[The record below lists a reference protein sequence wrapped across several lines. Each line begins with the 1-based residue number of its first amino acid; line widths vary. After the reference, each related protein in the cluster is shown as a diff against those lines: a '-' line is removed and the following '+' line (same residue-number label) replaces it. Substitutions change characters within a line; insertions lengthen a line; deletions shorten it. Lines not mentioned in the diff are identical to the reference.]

1 METDLKEMM
10 QQAPK
15 LTFEPFADSA
25 LQTEELPV
33 ETEQPKEPEIVLTP
47 EEERMVQEFSEKIDL
62 SNSNLVLQYG
72 AGAQKKIADFSEHA
86 LENVRTKDLG
96 EVGDMLTDVV
106 AELKTL
112 DDEEESKGLF
122 GFLKKSGNKLASRK
136 AKYAKAETNIKE
148 ICEVLEG
155 HQHQLLKD
163 AAMLDQM
170 YELNLSYYKELSM
183 YILAGR
189 QKLNE
194 VREKELPALI
204 ERANMSGLAE
214 DTQKARDMAELC
226 NRFEKKLH
234 DLELTRTISVQMA
247 PQIRLIQN
255 NDAVMSEKI
264 QSTLNNTIPLW
275 KNQMVLALGLAH
287 SKEALETQRA
297 VTDMTNDLLRKNA
310 DMLKQG
316 TVEIA
321 QESERGIVDIETI
334 TYTNQQ
340 LISTLDEVLRIQD
353 EGRAKRRAA
362 ESELI
367 RIETELKN
375 KLLEIR

>member
-1 METDLKEMM
+1 MSEANEKITLELI
-10 QQAPK
+10 P
-15 LTFEPFADSA
+15 SA
-25 LQTEELPV
+25 
-33 ETEQPKEPEIVLTP
+33 EPEA
-47 EEERMVQEFSEKIDL
+47 EEAAIPLPQEIDVEYLNEINLSAEEMQTVDEFSGKIDL
-62 SNSNLVLQYG
+62 NDSAIILQYG
-72 AGAQKKIADFSEHA
+72 AACQKKIAEFSDNA
-86 LENVRTKDLG
+86 LAGVRTKDLG
-96 EVGDMLTDVV
+96 ATSDMIADLVS
-106 AELKTL
+106 ELKGFNV
-112 DDEEESKGLF
+112 DDNEKGFF
-122 GFLKKSGNKLASRK
+122 GIFKKAGNQLTRLKTR
-136 AKYAKAETNIKE
+136 YTKAENNIDMISGK
-148 ICEVLEG
+148 LED
-155 HQHQLLKD
+155 HQNQLLKD
-163 AAMLDQM
+163 IIMLDKM
-170 YELNLSYYKELSM
+170 YEMNLAYFKELTM
-183 YILAGR
+183 YIMAGKK
-189 QKLNE
+189 KLE
-194 VREKELPALI
+194 A
-204 ERANMSGLAE
+204 ERATTLPQLKEKAQQSGLAN
-214 DTQKARDMAELC
+214 DAQAANDYAAMC
-226 NRFEKKLH
+226 DRFEKKLH

-362 ESELI
+362 EAELI

>member
-1 METDLKEMM
+1 MSEANEKITLELI
-10 QQAPK
+10 P
-15 LTFEPFADSA
+15 SA
-25 LQTEELPV
+25 
-33 ETEQPKEPEIVLTP
+33 EPEAEEAAIPLPQEIDVEYLNQINLTA
-47 EEERMVQEFSEKIDL
+47 EEMQTVDEFSGKIDL
-62 SNSNLVLQYG
+62 NDSAIILQYG
-72 AGAQKKIADFSEHA
+72 AACQKKIAEFSDNA
-86 LENVRTKDLG
+86 LAGVRTKDLG
-96 EVGDMLTDVV
+96 ATSDMIADLVS
-106 AELKTL
+106 ELKGFNV
-112 DDEEESKGLF
+112 DDNEKGFF
-122 GFLKKSGNKLASRK
+122 GIFKKAGNQLTRLKTR
-136 AKYAKAETNIKE
+136 YTKAENNIDMISGK
-148 ICEVLEG
+148 LED
-155 HQHQLLKD
+155 HQNQLLKD
-163 AAMLDQM
+163 IIMLDKM
-170 YELNLSYYKELSM
+170 YEMNLAYFKELTM
-183 YILAGR
+183 YIMAGKK
-189 QKLNE
+189 KLE
-194 VREKELPALI
+194 A
-204 ERANMSGLAE
+204 ERATTLPQLKEKAQQSGLAN
-214 DTQKARDMAELC
+214 DAQAANDYAAMC
-226 NRFEKKLH
+226 DRFEKKLH

-321 QESERGIVDIETI
+321 QETERGIVDIETI

-362 ESELI
+362 EAELI

>member
-1 METDLKEMM
+1 MTETNEKITLELIPSDQTK
-10 QQAPK
+10 
-15 LTFEPFADSA
+15 
-25 LQTEELPV
+25 TEEITIPLP
-33 ETEQPKEPEIVLTP
+33 QEIDAEYLNQINLT
-47 EEERMVQEFSEKIDL
+47 EEELKTVDDFSGKIDL
-62 SNSNLVLQYG
+62 TDSAIILQYG
-72 AGAQKKIADFSEHA
+72 AACQKKIAEFSDNA
-86 LENVRTKDLG
+86 LAGVRTKDLG
-96 EVGDMLTDVV
+96 ETSDMIADLV
-106 AELKTL
+106 AELKGF
-112 DDEEESKGLF
+112 DAAEEEK
-122 GFLKKSGNKLASRK
+122 GFLGIFKKAGSQVTRLK
-136 AKYAKAETNIKE
+136 ARYDKAENNIDM
-148 ICEVLEG
+148 ITGRLED
-155 HQHQLLKD
+155 HQNQLLKD
-163 AAMLDQM
+163 IIMLDKMYQTNLDYFKELTMYIMAGKKKLEAERATTLPQMKVKAEQSGLTHDAQAANDYAAMCD
-170 YELNLSYYKELSM
+170 
-183 YILAGR
+183 
-189 QKLNE
+189 
-194 VREKELPALI
+194 
-204 ERANMSGLAE
+204 
-214 DTQKARDMAELC
+214 
-226 NRFEKKLH
+226 RFEKKLH

-264 QSTLNNTIPLW
+264 QSTINNTIPLW

-297 VTDMTNDLLRKNA
+297 VTDMTNELLKKNA

-334 TYTNQQ
+334 AYTNQQ

-362 ESELI
+362 EAELI

>member
-1 METDLKEMM
+1 MSEANEKITLELIPSAEPKAEEAAIPLPQEIDVEYLNQIDLTAEEM
-10 QQAPK
+10 K
-15 LTFEPFADSA
+15 TVD
-25 LQTEELPV
+25 
-33 ETEQPKEPEIVLTP
+33 
-47 EEERMVQEFSEKIDL
+47 EFSGKIDL
-62 SNSNLVLQYG
+62 NDSAIILQYG
-72 AGAQKKIADFSEHA
+72 AACQKKIAEFSDNA
-86 LENVRTKDLG
+86 LAGVRTKDLG
-96 EVGDMLTDVV
+96 ATSDMIADLVS
-106 AELKTL
+106 ELKGFNV
-112 DDEEESKGLF
+112 DDNEKGFF
-122 GFLKKSGNKLASRK
+122 GIFKKAGNQLTRLKTR
-136 AKYAKAETNIKE
+136 YTKAENNIDMISGK
-148 ICEVLEG
+148 LED
-155 HQHQLLKD
+155 HQNQLLKD
-163 AAMLDQM
+163 IIMLDKMYEMNLAYFKELTMYIMAGKKKLESERATTLPQLKEKAQQSGLSNDAQAANDYAAMCD
-170 YELNLSYYKELSM
+170 
-183 YILAGR
+183 
-189 QKLNE
+189 
-194 VREKELPALI
+194 
-204 ERANMSGLAE
+204 
-214 DTQKARDMAELC
+214 
-226 NRFEKKLH
+226 RFEKKLH

>member
-1 METDLKEMM
+1 MSEVNEKITLELIPSAEPKAEEAAIPLPQEIDVEYLNQIDLTAEEM
-10 QQAPK
+10 K
-15 LTFEPFADSA
+15 TVD
-25 LQTEELPV
+25 
-33 ETEQPKEPEIVLTP
+33 
-47 EEERMVQEFSEKIDL
+47 EFSGKIDL
-62 SNSNLVLQYG
+62 NDSAIILQYG
-72 AGAQKKIADFSEHA
+72 AACQKKIAEFSDNA
-86 LENVRTKDLG
+86 LAGVRTKDLG
-96 EVGDMLTDVV
+96 ATSDMIADLVS
-106 AELKTL
+106 ELKGFNV
-112 DDEEESKGLF
+112 DDNEKGFF
-122 GFLKKSGNKLASRK
+122 GIFKKAGNQLTRLKTR
-136 AKYAKAETNIKE
+136 YTKAENNIDMISGK
-148 ICEVLEG
+148 LED
-155 HQHQLLKD
+155 HQNQLLKD
-163 AAMLDQM
+163 IIMLDKM
-170 YELNLSYYKELSM
+170 YEMNLAYFKELTM
-183 YILAGR
+183 YIMAGKK
-189 QKLNE
+189 KLE
-194 VREKELPALI
+194 S
-204 ERANMSGLAE
+204 ERATTLPQLKEKAQQSGLAN
-214 DTQKARDMAELC
+214 DAQAANDYAAMC
-226 NRFEKKLH
+226 DRFEKKLH

-362 ESELI
+362 EAELI

>member
-1 METDLKEMM
+1 MSEANEKITLELI
-10 QQAPK
+10 P
-15 LTFEPFADSA
+15 SA
-25 LQTEELPV
+25 
-33 ETEQPKEPEIVLTP
+33 EPEAEEAAIPLPQEIDVEYLNQINLTA
-47 EEERMVQEFSEKIDL
+47 EEMQTVDEFSGKIDL
-62 SNSNLVLQYG
+62 NDSAIILQYG
-72 AGAQKKIADFSEHA
+72 AACQKKIAEFSDNA
-86 LENVRTKDLG
+86 LAGVRTKDLG
-96 EVGDMLTDVV
+96 ATSDMITDLVS
-106 AELKTL
+106 ELKGFNV
-112 DDEEESKGLF
+112 DDNEKGFF
-122 GFLKKSGNKLASRK
+122 GIFKKAGNQLTRLKTR
-136 AKYAKAETNIKE
+136 YTKAENNIDMISGK
-148 ICEVLEG
+148 LED
-155 HQHQLLKD
+155 HQNQLLKD
-163 AAMLDQM
+163 IIMLDKM
-170 YELNLSYYKELSM
+170 YEMNLAYFKELTM
-183 YILAGR
+183 YIMAGKK
-189 QKLNE
+189 KLE
-194 VREKELPALI
+194 A
-204 ERANMSGLAE
+204 ERATTLPQLKEKAQQSGLAN
-214 DTQKARDMAELC
+214 DAQAANDYAAMC
-226 NRFEKKLH
+226 DRFEKKLH

-297 VTDMTNDLLRKNA
+297 FTDMTNDLLRKNA

-321 QESERGIVDIETI
+321 QETERGIVDIETI

-362 ESELI
+362 EAELI

>member
-1 METDLKEMM
+1 MSEVNEKITLELI
-10 QQAPK
+10 P
-15 LTFEPFADSA
+15 SA
-25 LQTEELPV
+25 
-33 ETEQPKEPEIVLTP
+33 EPEA
-47 EEERMVQEFSEKIDL
+47 EEAAIPLPQEIDVEYLNEINLSAEEMQTVDEFSGKIDL
-62 SNSNLVLQYG
+62 NDSAIILQYG
-72 AGAQKKIADFSEHA
+72 AACQKKIAEFSDNA
-86 LENVRTKDLG
+86 LAGVRTKDLG
-96 EVGDMLTDVV
+96 ATSDMIADLVS
-106 AELKTL
+106 ELKGFNV
-112 DDEEESKGLF
+112 DDNEKGFF
-122 GFLKKSGNKLASRK
+122 GIFKKAGNQLTRLKTR
-136 AKYAKAETNIKE
+136 YTKAENNIDMISGK
-148 ICEVLEG
+148 LED
-155 HQHQLLKD
+155 HQNQLLKD
-163 AAMLDQM
+163 IIMLDKMYEMNLAYFKELTMYIMAGKKKLEAERATTLPQLKEKAQQSRLANDAQAANDYAAMCD
-170 YELNLSYYKELSM
+170 
-183 YILAGR
+183 
-189 QKLNE
+189 
-194 VREKELPALI
+194 
-204 ERANMSGLAE
+204 
-214 DTQKARDMAELC
+214 
-226 NRFEKKLH
+226 RFEKKLH

-264 QSTLNNTIPLW
+264 QSTINNTIPLW

-321 QESERGIVDIETI
+321 QETERGIVDIETI

-362 ESELI
+362 EAELI

>member
-1 METDLKEMM
+1 MSEANEKITLELI
-10 QQAPK
+10 P
-15 LTFEPFADSA
+15 SA
-25 LQTEELPV
+25 
-33 ETEQPKEPEIVLTP
+33 EPEA
-47 EEERMVQEFSEKIDL
+47 EEAAIPLPQEIDVEYLNEINLSAEEMQTVDEFSGKIDL
-62 SNSNLVLQYG
+62 NDSAIILQYG
-72 AGAQKKIADFSEHA
+72 AACQKKIAEFSDNA
-86 LENVRTKDLG
+86 LAGVRTKDLG
-96 EVGDMLTDVV
+96 ATSDMIADLVS
-106 AELKTL
+106 ELKGFNV
-112 DDEEESKGLF
+112 DDNEKGFF
-122 GFLKKSGNKLASRK
+122 GIFKKAGNQLTRLKTR
-136 AKYAKAETNIKE
+136 YTKAENNIDMISGK
-148 ICEVLEG
+148 LED
-155 HQHQLLKD
+155 HQNQLLKD
-163 AAMLDQM
+163 IIMLDKMYEMNLAYFKELTMYIMAGKKKLEAERATTLPQLKEKAQQSRLANDAQAANDYAAMCD
-170 YELNLSYYKELSM
+170 
-183 YILAGR
+183 
-189 QKLNE
+189 
-194 VREKELPALI
+194 
-204 ERANMSGLAE
+204 
-214 DTQKARDMAELC
+214 
-226 NRFEKKLH
+226 RFEKKLH

-264 QSTLNNTIPLW
+264 QSTINNTIPLW

-321 QESERGIVDIETI
+321 QETERGIVDIETI

-362 ESELI
+362 EAELI

>member
-1 METDLKEMM
+1 MSEVNEKITLELI
-10 QQAPK
+10 P
-15 LTFEPFADSA
+15 SA
-25 LQTEELPV
+25 
-33 ETEQPKEPEIVLTP
+33 EPEA
-47 EEERMVQEFSEKIDL
+47 EEVAIPLPQEIDVEYLNEINLSAEEMQTVDEFSGKIDL
-62 SNSNLVLQYG
+62 NDSAIILQYG
-72 AGAQKKIADFSEHA
+72 AACQKKIAEFSDNA
-86 LENVRTKDLG
+86 LAGVRTKDLG
-96 EVGDMLTDVV
+96 ATSDMIADLVS
-106 AELKTL
+106 ELKGFNV
-112 DDEEESKGLF
+112 DDNEKGFF
-122 GFLKKSGNKLASRK
+122 GIFKKAGNQLTRLKTR
-136 AKYAKAETNIKE
+136 YTKAENNIDMISGK
-148 ICEVLEG
+148 LED
-155 HQHQLLKD
+155 HQNQLLKD
-163 AAMLDQM
+163 IIMLDKM
-170 YELNLSYYKELSM
+170 YEMNLAYFKELTM
-183 YILAGR
+183 YIMAGKK
-189 QKLNE
+189 KLE
-194 VREKELPALI
+194 A
-204 ERANMSGLAE
+204 ERATTLPQLKEKAQQSGLAN
-214 DTQKARDMAELC
+214 DAQAANDYAAMC
-226 NRFEKKLH
+226 DRFEKKLH

-362 ESELI
+362 EAELI